1 MKRLP
6 RIAPIDVSSP
16 LAPMQYRS
24 LGRTGLKV
32 SAIGLGCMMFG
43 WRADEAEAAKIVGAA
58 LDAGINFF
66 DTSVSYGRGASE
78 TILGALL
85 KRLCIRDNVFIATKV
100 GLASEVDPAPN
111 AVGNG
116 RHNVIRQC
124 ELSLRRLQVDH
135 IDLLQIH
142 RPSSEVPI
150 EETMGALDLLV
161 RDGKVRYIGTSNFSA
176 WQIVECL
183 WRCEINHLLPSSSEQ
198 LRYNIL
204 DRRAEQDVFD
214 VAGRYG
220 LGLLVYSPL
229 AEGIL
234 TGKYKLNR
242 PLPSDSR
249 FAMAA
254 KKEDYAKRLTPEVLL
269 AVDKIAAAATE
280 RCVSPSTLAVA
291 WILKNQNVSSVLSGP
306 SRHEQLAPFCQ
317 ALDVMLDDECLAA
330 IDTISAHGQSL
341 VPGL

>member
-1 MKRLP
+1 
-6 RIAPIDVSSP
+6 
-16 LAPMQYRS
+16 
-24 LGRTGLKV
+24 
-32 SAIGLGCMMFG
+32 MMFG
-43 WRADEAEAAKIVGAA
+43 WRADEAEAAKIAGAA

-78 TILGALL
+78 TILGGLL
-85 KRLCIRDNVFIATKV
+85 KRLRVRDKVFIATKV
-100 GLASEVDPAPN
+100 GLASEVDPAPD

-116 RHNVIRQC
+116 RRNVIRQC

-142 RPSSEVPI
+142 RPSREVPI
-150 EETMGALDLLV
+150 EETMGALDQLI

-183 WRCEINHLLPSSSEQ
+183 WRCEINHLLPISSEQ

-204 DRRAEQDVFD
+204 DRRAERDIFD
-214 VAGRYG
+214 VVGRYG
-220 LGLLVYSPL
+220 LGSLAYSPL

-234 TGKYKLNR
+234 TGKYKANG

-249 FAMAA
+249 FAMATR
-254 KKEDYAKRLTPEVLL
+254 KEDYAKRLTPEVLQV
-269 AVDKIAAAATE
+269 VDKLAAAAKQ
-280 RCVSPSTLAVA
+280 RGISPTTLAVA

-306 SRHEQLAPFCQ
+306 SRHEQLTPFCQ
-317 ALDVMLDDECLAA
+317 ALDVTLDDECLAA
-330 IDTISAHGQSL
+330 IDTIVGRGQSL